1 TIQREAM
8 YEHDSV
14 VIGTLKGTDAQAPKL
29 ILNVHIDVAYVEDDQ
44 YWMYPPFQLTE
55 HQDLL
60 YGRGVSD
67 MKGGMSSLFYVL
79 ERLHQEGHRPKGDII
94 VQSVVGEEVGEA
106 GTKRACEVGPK
117 GDLALVLDTSENQAL
132 G

>member
-1 TIQREAM
+1 MVSQLSYGKSTRSEHRSITRRYRTIVKQLGFTIQREAM

-29 ILNVHIDVAYVEDDQ
+29 ILNGHIDVASVEDDQ
-44 YWMYPPFQLTE
+44 YWTYPPFQLTE
-55 HQDLL
+55 HQDWL

-94 VQSVVGEEVGEA
+94 VSGW
-106 GTKRACEVGPK
+106 
-117 GDLALVLDTSENQAL
+117 
-132 G
+132 